1 MLRRGLVRATERF
14 LPAWS
19 GSLTPHVLRHYCASS
34 LYLAGMDLK
43 ALQELLGH
51 QWLSTTTQYI
61 HVSSQ
66 HIEDAW
72 AHANQSV
79 EERFE
84 RMV

>member
-1 MLRRGLVRATERF
+1 
-14 LPAWS
+14 
-19 GSLTPHVLRHYCASS
+19 
-34 LYLAGMDLK
+34 MDLK

-72 AHANQSV
+72 AHANKSV

-84 RMV
+84 GMA